1 MIRVLINNQYGGF
14 GVSEAAAYRLRELGV
29 TVCVEVDTDPFDGS
43 RVAYV
48 GRVPCARHDARLLQ
62 VWDEMGEAMADGP
75 CTLAVVEVEGPRY
88 RVTEYDGWEAVQT
101 PDDIEWVYVA
111 P

>member
-1 MIRVLINNQYGGF
+1 MIQVLINNQYGGF

-29 TVCVEVDTDPFDGS
+29 TVF
-43 RVAYV
+43 
-48 GRVPCARHDARLLQ
+48 
-62 VWDEMGEAMADGP
+62 DEMGEAMADGP

-101 PDDIEWVYVA
+101 PGDIEWVSVA
-111 P
+111 